1 MPQTLWSSFCVPTVK
16 MPLFSPG
23 SVYILEINKQK
34 CPEWDEKM
42 RLHIKILISPF
53 ELSPSGFLS
62 VPWWL
67 LFSTKLVSVPPPPS
81 SPSILISLCFLKAE
95 LCFSSE
101 GQGPIVRHSCF
112 GDKSQAT
119 PCPLPSYCR
128 ATCFLQS
135 CCIIVTPTSVQYSVM
150 WLEHG
155 LYLK

>member
-67 LFSTKLVSVPPPPS
+67 LFSTKLVSVPPLLPLHPHFLMFSESRALFFIRRSRANRPS
-81 SPSILISLCFLKAE
+81 FLLRRQISSNSLPFTFLLQSDVLFAE
-95 LCFSSE
+95 LLY
-101 GQGPIVRHSCF
+101 HSYPHI
-112 GDKSQAT
+112 ST
-119 PCPLPSYCR
+119 
-128 ATCFLQS
+128 
-135 CCIIVTPTSVQYSVM
+135 V
-150 WLEHG
+150 
-155 LYLK
+155 